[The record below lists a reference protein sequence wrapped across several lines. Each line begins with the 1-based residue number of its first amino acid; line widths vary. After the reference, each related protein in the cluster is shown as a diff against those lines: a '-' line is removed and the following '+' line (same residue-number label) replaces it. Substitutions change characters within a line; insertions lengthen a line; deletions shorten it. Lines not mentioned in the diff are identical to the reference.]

1 MTRLEQSNTVRNE
14 REFAPTHREPKP
26 FSSRVE
32 SMTPGAFIFR
42 GVHAEDA
49 TTVQHEGNLT
59 IMEPLCQEQKSP
71 RNQIDQIYYD
81 ELQAVRE
88 AVCEGCKGN
97 VWFDDSDCRY
107 VCPDFLA
114 AVDEHL
120 QEARP

>member
-49 TTVQHEGNLT
+49 TTVQHGCNLN
-59 IMEPLCQEQKSP
+59 ILDRVCQENNRHGREFIGAMKP
-71 RNQIDQIYYD
+71 RRVLYESQ
-81 ELQAVRE
+81 
-88 AVCEGCKGN
+88 
-97 VWFDDSDCRY
+97 
-107 VCPDFLA
+107 
-114 AVDEHL
+114 
-120 QEARP
+120 

>member
-1 MTRLEQSNTVRNE
+1 MVVETIQIETLRNH
-14 REFAPTHREPKP
+14 A
-26 FSSRVE
+26 
-32 SMTPGAFIFR
+32 PGAFSFR
-42 GVHAEDA
+42 LPSETSTLWAHFSLFAGFFLDRV
-49 TTVQHEGNLT
+49 
-59 IMEPLCQEQKSP
+59 CQEKKSP
-71 RNQIDQIYYD
+71 RNQIDQISYH